1 MLIETI
7 VASLVPIGIEGL
19 KKLIDKKVGVAATSV
34 AEQVQLEQVEI
45 DKLKAVAELDKPWGE
60 PSQWVVDLRA
70 SSRYVGALVVIIGGM
85 AVFYTPKMP
94 AEALAFAADAVG
106 VVFGFLFGT
115 RLTARYK

>member
-19 KKLIDKKVGVAATSV
+19 KKFIDNKAGIAPKTVDD
-34 AEQVQLEQVEI
+34 QVKLEQIEI
-45 DKLKAVAELDKPWGE
+45 DRLKAVAELDKPYGE

-70 SSRYVGALVVIIGGM
+70 SSRYLAAIGVIVGGISMFYIPNMPETAL
-85 AVFYTPKMP
+85 
-94 AEALAFAADAVG
+94 LFAGDAIG

-115 RLTARYK
+115 RLTKVYK